1 MIKKIIMIIQRNS
14 RRYRVTSALIWLS
27 VCFVVFAGVLILIL
41 SGSDDYSQ
49 CKAPLDV
56 APYRG
61 IGIGVNVS
69 FSRLISIIDDDDDE
83 NLQIF
88 PNPSVISSLMNQEN
102 AVPYPSGVGFP
113 KFSNLLWAWLQLI
126 SYDIVSTKPS
136 NATDTI
142 FGGND
147 APNLTRSFFVLDNAG
162 DRQQINFASPYLDGS
177 TIYGLS
183 VSTVYSLRRLDG
195 TGKLKTSITL
205 TQDSTDSE
213 LLFKAVDPRVYQNP
227 LLTALHVLLV
237 REHNYWCDR
246 LKYDMHYLSE
256 NELFNIARHFVIAEM
271 QAITYREVLPLFL
284 GIDALDAST
293 CFTHIEF
300 NNAHAIKTKHGK
312 KYTHRTSVLNEFA
325 TSASRVIQSMVT
337 DKLLLRD
344 PQTGEITHTVNT
356 TGNCNN
362 QSLVWL
368 YGIDDIL
375 LGASLQPANKRDIFI
390 EDAVRLYRAC
400 NDTSL
405 LDLSAI
411 NIARERDHRIPSYQ
425 DFYRH
430 FKKIP
435 PSVVISCEEFS
446 YSNEVCEMITG
457 VYGSN
462 TTPIDLF
469 LGLLI
474 EKRYA
479 HSTLGV
485 VGTNLFKYQFS
496 HIKHNDHYFYLW
508 DRVIDGYVVEVHN
521 IRLSKIIL
529 RNTNIDSGIMDPNVF
544 LV

>member
-1 MIKKIIMIIQRNS
+1 MMIQRNS
-14 RRYRVTSALIWLS
+14 RRYRFISALIWIS
-27 VCFVVFAGVLILIL
+27 VCLVVFSGILVLIL
-41 SGSDDYSQ
+41 SGSDDYRQ

-69 FSRLISIIDDDDDE
+69 FSRLISNTDGDDDG
-83 NLQIF
+83 NPQTF
-88 PNPSVISSLMNQEN
+88 PNPSDISLIMDQDT
-102 AVPYPSGVGFP
+102 AIPYPSGVGFP
-113 KFSNLLWAWLQLI
+113 KFSNLLWAWLQMI
-126 SYDIVSTKPS
+126 SYDLIYTRPS

-142 FGGND
+142 FAGND
-147 APNLTRSFFVLDNAG
+147 MPELIRSFYILDDSG

-177 TIYGLS
+177 TVYGLS
-183 VSTVYSLRRLDG
+183 VSAAYSLRRMDG
-195 TGKLKTSITL
+195 TGKLKTLTTL
-205 TQDSTDSE
+205 TQDSNDAE
-213 LLFKAVDPRVYQNP
+213 LLFEAVDSRIYQNP
-227 LLTALHVLLV
+227 LLASLHVLMV

-246 LKYDMHYLSE
+246 LKYDMDYLSE

-271 QAITYREVLPLFL
+271 QSITYREVLPLFL

-312 KYTHRTSVLNEFA
+312 KYTHHTSILNEFA
-325 TSASRVIQSMVT
+325 IGATHVIQSMMPAH
-337 DKLLLRD
+337 LLLRD
-344 PQTGEITHTVNT
+344 PQTGEITQTVNT
-356 TGNCNN
+356 TSNCND
-362 QSLVWL
+362 QSLLWL
-368 YGIDDIL
+368 NGIDDIL
-375 LGASLQPANKRDIFI
+375 LGASLQPANKRDIAL
-390 EDAVRLYRAC
+390 EDMIRLYRSC
-400 NDTSL
+400 NDSNV
-405 LDLSAI
+405 LDLGAI

-430 FKKIP
+430 FNKLSPIV
-435 PSVVISCEEFS
+435 SVSCEEFS
-446 YSNEVCEMITG
+446 YSNEICELI
-457 VYGSN
+457 VDLYGSD
-462 TTPIDLF
+462 TAPIDLF

-479 HSTLGV
+479 HSTLGI

-529 RNTNIDSGIMDPNVF
+529 RNTNIDSTIMDPNVF
-544 LV
+544 LI